1 MNRTNDLQALSAL
14 AIDLPGGGF
23 VRVRKATPAFQ
34 MWRGPKPADT
44 FGGKAVLDYCGNP
57 LFAEEYTLRMLQ
69 ADGWSG
75 VWVNSYRREYLAS
88 YEPREQVAL
97 PAIDKKRCRESLVT
111 THSRAVVGT
120 CLLGVTIGYCLLNA
134 SARAKMQCVQV
145 NGVGSRKPSQ
155 PASRSRPSS
164 SSNGLCSNDPARLDA
179 RFKA

>member
-57 LFAEEYTLRMLQ
+57 LFAEQYTLRMLQ

-97 PAIDKKRCRESLVT
+97 PAIRQKALSRIAGNDAFPSGCWDVFAWRDDRILFAECKR
-111 THSRAVVGT
+111 
-120 CLLGVTIGYCLLNA
+120 A
-134 SARAKMQCVQV
+134 SKDAMR
-145 NGVGSRKPSQ
+145 PSQ
-155 PASRSRPSS
+155 RRW
-164 SSNGLCSNDPARLDA
+164 LE
-179 RFKA
+179 KALAAGVALETFLIVEWTLLE